1 MVEIPF
7 DKDHPFKN
15 LGIRTVSFN
24 GKPEPASAPLSVQD
38 VELTAREFRGIN
50 GVHQFLKDPA
60 V

>member
-1 MVEIPF
+1 MPF

-24 GKPEPASAPLSVQD
+24 GRAEVGSKALSIED
-38 VELTAREFRGIN
+38 IELTAREFRGIN
-50 GVHQFLKDPA
+50 GVQQILRDPR